1 MNELLGGRYQPVR
14 VVGQGAQGQVISALD
29 TRHDRLVAL
38 KVCPASA
45 AALAEARALYA
56 CRPHAALPLLR
67 DDFTDGDRMVLVMD
81 WIEGAPPSIGAPLD
95 RLCDMLDDVASAL
108 DHLHA
113 HTPPLIHGD
122 VKPANILMT
131 AAGSA
136 VLVDLGLVGSGVA
149 AGTPGFMAPEAA
161 RGEVAPAMDI
171 FSLAATVYAL
181 LTGAPPRPGAP
192 PHFTGLTDAERTR
205 VEAGLGSAL
214 ALDPQARPAS
224 AAALVAALRGDATRR
239 TNLPSEVTSFV
250 GRHGAVD
257 DVRAALRA
265 ARIVTLTGPGGI
277 GKTRLALRAVTG
289 ATEPVWFA
297 PLASVRDATRVASTV
312 ADALQ
317 VPDTS
322 GSSRLDELTSFL
334 GVDRVTIVLDNC
346 EQVVEGAA
354 RLVDALTTTCPNVT
368 VLATSRE
375 PLEVP
380 GEKVIMVP
388 PLQADEATP
397 LFTARARAQRASLD
411 FGDADGQIVREICAR
426 LDGLPLAIELAAANL
441 RTTTLE
447 DLAERVAQPLDLA
460 GPRGADERQRTLRGL
475 IGWSWELLSPEDQR
489 AFAALSVFAGSIGVD
504 EGTAVA
510 GDRAALTRLADRSLL
525 TLRGD
530 RFEMLETVRAY
541 AAERLEDAEAA
552 RQAHLDAIVGLA
564 ERAAPHLHG
573 PHQGRWLDRLA
584 ADHANVRAAMAS
596 AIDKRDGESAMR
608 LAASI
613 ARYLELRGYLHEGR
627 ELLDGA
633 LAISV
638 GSDIT
643 RATVLRVA
651 GVFAHRLGAL
661 DIARSR
667 YTAALQVA
675 RELDDARAVSDCL
688 HNLGIV
694 SHMEGDIAS
703 AATLWEET
711 LTLRR
716 ALAHDRGIADTLMNL
731 SFLASDR
738 GDLDQA
744 RAMLQECVATFE
756 SLGDRSGVG
765 DAFSNL
771 ALVEEAAGDNA
782 ARMMHHRRSLEIRR
796 ELGDRWGVATS
807 LANLAAATRDAGERT
822 EAVRAFEEAHE
833 MMLELGSRDDIASI
847 ECGLALAVDV
857 ASRGRAL
864 LASALEAR
872 ASLHDPHGIAECLE
886 ALALLAPAEAP
897 DLLVSADEMRGTG
910 RFRRTPFEE
919 ARLAGLTRDG
929 GKDLGLDGAVQLGF
943 RVAGTA

>member
-45 AALAEARALYA
+45 DALAEARALYA

-81 WIEGAPPSIGAPLD
+81 WIEGAPPSVGAPLD
-95 RLCDMLDDVASAL
+95 RLCDMLDDIASAL

-136 VLVDLGLVGSGVA
+136 VLVDLGLVGSGAA

-171 FSLAATVYAL
+171 FSLGATVYAL

-192 PHFTGLTDAERTR
+192 PHFTGLTDTERTR
-205 VEAGLGSAL
+205 VEAVLGSAL

-322 GSSRLDELTSFL
+322 GSSRLDELTSFI

-354 RLVDALTTTCPNVT
+354 RFVDALTTTCPNVT
-368 VLATSRE
+368 VLATSRG
-375 PLEVP
+375 PLEVR
-380 GEKVIMVP
+380 GEQVIMVP
-388 PLQADEATP
+388 PLEADEAAP

-411 FGDADGQIVREICAR
+411 FDDAADEIVREVCAR

-475 IGWSWELLSPEDQR
+475 IDWSWELLSPEDQR

-504 EGTAVA
+504 EGAAVA

-541 AAERLEDAEAA
+541 AIERLDDPTAA
-552 RQAHLDAIVGLA
+552 RRAHLQAIVALA

-573 PHQGRWLDRLA
+573 EDQAGWLDRLA
-584 ADHANVRAAMAS
+584 ADHANIQEAMTFAVDHREG
-596 AIDKRDGESAMR
+596 ADAMR
-608 LAASI
+608 LATGV
-613 ARYLELRGYLHEGR
+613 ARYLELRGYLREGR
-627 ELLDGA
+627 EMLDGA
-633 LAISV
+633 LGVSAGSEIS
-638 GSDIT
+638 
-643 RATVLRVA
+643 RATMLRVA
-651 GVFAHRLGAL
+651 GVFAHRLGDLAV
-661 DIARSR
+661 ARDR
-667 YTAALQVA
+667 YTASLEMA
-675 RELDDARAVSDCL
+675 RELGDARAISDSL
-688 HNLGIV
+688 HNLGAV
-694 SHMEGDIAS
+694 SHMEGDVV
-703 AATLWEET
+703 AAARMWEET

-716 ALAHDRGIADTLMNL
+716 ALGHERGIADTLMNL

-738 GDLDQA
+738 GELDTA
-744 RAMLQECVATFE
+744 RAMLQECIAAFDA
-756 SLGDRSGVG
+756 LGDRSGVG
-765 DAFSNL
+765 DALSNL

-782 ARMMHHRRSLEIRR
+782 ARIEHHRRSLEIRR
-796 ELGDRWGVATS
+796 GIGDRWGVATS
-807 LANLAAATRDAGERT
+807 LANLAAASRDGGDRVD
-822 EAVRAFEEAHE
+822 AVRLFGEARS
-833 MMLELGSRDDIASI
+833 MMAELGSRDDLASI
-847 ECGLALAVDV
+847 ECDLALAIDDPVQ
-857 ASRGRAL
+857 ARAL
-864 LASALEAR
+864 LGGSLRAR
-872 ASLHDPHGIAECLE
+872 AALRDPHGIAECLE
-886 ALALLAPAEAP
+886 ALAVLVPSDAP
-897 DLLVSADEMRGTG
+897 DLIATADQMRAEGG
-910 RFRRTPFEE
+910 FRRTPFEE
-919 ARLAGLTRDG
+919 ARLSGLPREG
-929 GKDLGLDGAVQLGF
+929 GIGLPLEMAVQRGLQI
-943 RVAGTA
+943 AGTA